1 MNKLLNTNETAKR
14 LGTSKSYICR
24 LCKTNQ
30 LPGAI
35 KKNGC
40 WQIPSTADVRMSEA
54 VAADA
59 AIPDELWGVP
69 PVKQQEAIRR
79 SGLLKELSKHVA
91 RIVIDG
97 GLRTYAYESFAIAR
111 SIPVSS
117 LLRWR
122 KAYRLHGLVG
132 LVDSRGGCANPSDQ
146 ISPTAFDFFRSL
158 YLDPR
163 QMSVKLCWQMIREL
177 DSSESRG
184 WHIPPLHSMHRLV
197 NQIPLGA
204 RVLHREGLTKY
215 EALCAPYILKDIETI
230 KPGEIWV
237 GDHHQCNCW
246 VRYRNRWVRP
256 WLTAWQDM
264 RSRAMLGWYVSACP
278 NQTTIMRSMKRAVEV
293 YGPPDAVKI
302 DNGKDY
308 DSQMFT
314 GTTKAAR
321 HALTRKKVLKAGYI
335 DEPIVAG
342 IYAML
347 DISVSFAIPYNAK
360 AKPIERFFD
369 TFDRQ
374 FIKAIETYCGKDI
387 PRRPADIQKMLEDE
401 AVIARAETIE
411 SFADKARTYFT
422 DTYNRSAHTGDGM
435 DGRSPDD
442 VMNTRESRRA
452 VAEGVLE
459 LLMRVWSGEL
469 VVGKNGVKFKGIW
482 YGQYDQELLIRQGH
496 KVRVAYD
503 PDDVSKIWVYDAKT
517 MKLIT
522 RAWQARLVAYG
533 HTVDV
538 NEDDVREGM
547 RMARRAKKIVE
558 EYSDAS
564 LIAQSDITTLAMK
577 AMQADVLP
585 PAEPARSVAIRPVRT
600 PLDGQVAEHRR
611 RKNQEI
617 LQQAIGTQD
626 RKKLDFDLESINP
639 HRQSRHRE
647 PLDFGVDTTNAYGN
661 LENEGFSDE

>member
-1 MNKLLNTNETAKR
+1 M
-14 LGTSKSYICR
+14 
-24 LCKTNQ
+24 
-30 LPGAI
+30 
-35 KKNGC
+35 
-40 WQIPSTADVRMSEA
+40 
-54 VAADA
+54 
-59 AIPDELWGVP
+59 
-69 PVKQQEAIRR
+69 
-79 SGLLKELSKHVA
+79 
-91 RIVIDG
+91 
-97 GLRTYAYESFAIAR
+97 
-111 SIPVSS
+111 
-117 LLRWR
+117 
-122 KAYRLHGLVG
+122 
-132 LVDSRGGCANPSDQ
+132 
-146 ISPTAFDFFRSL
+146 
-158 YLDPR
+158 
-163 QMSVKLCWQMIREL
+163 
-177 DSSESRG
+177 
-184 WHIPPLHSMHRLV
+184 
-197 NQIPLGA
+197 
-204 RVLHREGLTKY
+204 RVLHREGTTKY
-215 EALCAPYILKDIETI
+215 EALCAPYILKDINTI

-246 VRYRNRWVRP
+246 VLYRNRWVRP

-264 RSRAMLGWYVSACP
+264 RSRALIGWHINACP
-278 NQTTIMRSMKRAVEV
+278 NQTTIMRAMKRAVEA
-293 YGPPDAVKI
+293 YGPPVAVKI

-321 HALTRKKVLKAGYI
+321 HALTRRKVLKAGYI

-342 IYAML
+342 IYAMMN
-347 DISVSFAIPYNAK
+347 IGVSFAIPYNAK

-374 FIKAIETYCGKDI
+374 CIKAFETYCGKDI
-387 PRRPADIQKMLEDE
+387 PRRPADLQNMLQDE
-401 AVIARAETIE
+401 AVIARAETLE
-411 SFADKARTYFT
+411 TFADRAGKYFT

-442 VMNTRESRRA
+442 VMNTRESQRA
-452 VAEGVLE
+452 IAEGVLE

-469 VVGKNGVKFKGIW
+469 TVGKNGVKFKGIW

-503 PDDVSKIWVYDAKT
+503 PDDVSKIWIYDSKT

-547 RMARRAKKIVE
+547 RMARHAKKIVE
-558 EYSDAS
+558 GYHDAS

-577 AMQADVLP
+577 AMQADCLP
-585 PAEPARSVAIRPVRT
+585 AAKPAHPVAIRPVRT

-611 RKNQEI
+611 LKNQSI
-617 LQQAIGTQD
+617 LQQAIGTQE

-647 PLDFGVDTTNAYGN
+647 PLDFGVDTTNAYVN
-661 LENEGFSDE
+661 LENEGFTDE

>member
-1 MNKLLNTNETAKR
+1 MSNYLDIKTTANR
-14 LGTSKSYICR
+14 LGTSKQYISR
-24 LCKTNQ
+24 LCRAGK
-30 LPGAI
+30 LPGAV
-35 KKNGC
+35 KKNGY
-40 WQIPSTADVRMSEA
+40 WQIPSTADVRMGESVTTDPA
-54 VAADA
+54 V
-59 AIPDELWGVP
+59 PDELWGIS

-79 SGLLKELSKHVA
+79 SGLLKELSKHLA
-91 RIVIDG
+91 RTVMDG
-97 GLRTYAYESFAIAR
+97 GLRTYAYESFAAAR
-111 SIPVSS
+111 DIPVSS

-122 KAYRLHGLVG
+122 TAYRKHGLVG
-132 LVDSRGGCANPSDQ
+132 LVDSRGGCATSSAQ
-146 ISPTAFDFFRSL
+146 ITPDAFEFFRSL

-163 QMSVKLCWQMIREL
+163 QMSVKLCWQMTREL
-177 DSSESRG
+177 NSSESRG

-197 NQIPLGA
+197 NRIPLGA

-215 EALCAPYILKDIETI
+215 EALCAPYILKDIKTI

-264 RSRAMLGWYVSACP
+264 RSRTMLGWYISACP
-278 NQTTIMRSMKRAVEV
+278 NQTTIMQSMKRAVEV
-293 YGPPDAVKI
+293 FGPPDAVKI

-314 GTTKAAR
+314 GTTKAQR
-321 HALTRKKVLKAGYI
+321 HALTRRRVLKAGYI

-387 PRRPADIQKMLEDE
+387 PRRPAELQKMLEDE
-401 AVIARAETIE
+401 AVIARAETLE
-411 SFADKARTYFT
+411 SFAGKAGTYFT
-422 DTYNRSAHTGDGM
+422 STYNRSAHTGDGM

-469 VVGKNGVKFKGIW
+469 IVGKNGVKFKGIW

-503 PDDVSKIWVYDAKT
+503 PDDVSKVWVYDAKT

-558 EYSDAS
+558 GYSDAS

-585 PAEPARSVAIRPVRT
+585 PAEPTRSVSIRPVKT
-600 PLDGQVAEHRR
+600 PLDDQVAEHRR

-617 LQQAIGTQD
+617 LQQAIGTQE
-626 RKKLDFDLESINP
+626 RKKLDFDLESINQ
-639 HRQSRHRE
+639 HRSRPRE
-647 PLDFGVDTTNAYGN
+647 RLFG
-661 LENEGFSDE
+661 NE